1 MVIVPGIDEPEILRR
16 LKNGDT
22 IAYLDI
28 YNRYH
33 AGLYCYVLRF
43 VKLPEI
49 AEDIV
54 HDVFIKLWDARESI
68 KPELFTMGYLY
79 RISRNQVFKMMKKIS
94 HDEQLRKQVL
104 FKLEQLMPGVLLEEQ
119 LQWKQYES
127 VLEHAIANLPPQRRR
142 VFNLCRQEGKTYQE
156 AAELLGISSHT
167 VKEHMMLAM
176 KSIKDY
182 TYRHTDI
189 AFGLLIL
196 HSHHLPDIFRDTLN

>member
-1 MVIVPGIDEPEILRR
+1 MEFVQGIDESVVKR

-22 IAYLDI
+22 KAYLEI

-33 AGLYCYVLRF
+33 AGLYFYVLRF

-54 HDVFIKLWDARESI
+54 HDVFLKLWDVRKSI
-68 KPELFTMGYLY
+68 KPDLFTMGYLY

-94 HDEQLRKQVL
+94 DDEQLRRHVL
-104 FKLEQLMPGVLLEEQ
+104 YKLEELVPGVLPEEQ
-119 LQWKQYES
+119 LLWKQYES
-127 VLEHAIANLPPQRRR
+127 VIKHAIAKLPPQRQK
-142 VFNLCRQEGKTYQE
+142 VFNLCRQEGKTYKE
-156 AAELLGISSHT
+156 VAELLGISSHT

-176 KSIKDY
+176 KSIKEY

-189 AFGLLIL
+189 ALGLLII
-196 HSHHLPDIFRDTLN
+196 HSHHLPNFFRDTLNR